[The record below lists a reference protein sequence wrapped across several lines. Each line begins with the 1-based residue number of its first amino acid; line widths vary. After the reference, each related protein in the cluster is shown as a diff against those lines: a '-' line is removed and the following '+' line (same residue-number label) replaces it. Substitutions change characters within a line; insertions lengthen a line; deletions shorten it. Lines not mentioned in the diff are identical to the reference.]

1 MTIQPSADGR
11 AEMPAEPPKWEPLT
25 PQQVAERMRDLDIP
39 WWIAGGWALDL
50 FAGRQTRAHADIEV
64 SVFRADEAKLR
75 RQLVGWE
82 FFVADAGTLTPLS
95 DQKAL
100 PEAAHELWAREK
112 GHDAWQLEILVEE
125 RDGDRWVYRRDPRI
139 GAHVRDLGRFSNDG
153 IPYIR
158 PDVQLLYKS
167 KSSRGVDESDLIALL
182 PRLDAYQRATLSAW
196 ISAGDPTH
204 RWLARLK
211 F

>member
-1 MTIQPSADGR
+1 MKDLPTV
-11 AEMPAEPPKWEPLT
+11 AEAKWEPFM
-25 PQQVAERMRDLDIP
+25 PQQVAERMRGVDVP
-39 WWIAGGWALDL
+39 WWVAGGWALDL
-50 FAGRQTRAHADIEV
+50 FAGHQTRAHTDIEI
-64 SVFRADEAKLR
+64 SVFRADEAKVR
-75 RQLVGWE
+75 RHLHGLDCS
-82 FFVADAGTLTPLS
+82 VAAAGTLTPLRD
-95 DQKAL
+95 DQPL
-100 PEAAHELWAREK
+100 PDQAHEMWCRER

-139 GAHVRDLGRFSNDG
+139 GVHVRDLGRFSNDG

-167 KSSRGVDESDLIALL
+167 KSTRGVDESDLITLL

>member
-1 MTIQPSADGR
+1 MTDGR
-11 AEMPAEPPKWEPLT
+11 ADIQSEQPKWEPLA
-25 PQQVAERMRDLDIP
+25 PQQVAELLRGVDVP

-50 FAGRQTRAHADIEV
+50 FAGRQTRAHGDIEI
-64 SVFRADEAKLR
+64 SVFRGDEAKVRERLK
-75 RQLVGWE
+75 GWE
-82 FFVADAGTLTPLS
+82 FFIADTGTLTPLR
-95 DQKAL
+95 DDEAL
-100 PEAAHELWAREK
+100 PPASHALWCRER
-112 GHDAWQLEILVEE
+112 GRDAWQLEILVEE
-125 RDGDRWVYRRDPRI
+125 RDGERWVYRRDPRI
-139 GAHVRDLGRFSNDG
+139 GANVRDLGRFNNYG

-196 ISAGDPTH
+196 ISAGEPTH